1 TQPYHAR
8 VLPGV
13 GTLRMLWINFMDIIG
28 RHEGK
33 KNIVQLVSNRHLA
46 LENFQRRI
54 MTRDLRNKDLNQP
67 YWFALQNTEFD
78 SKYNHFNKKY
88 LRDVL
93 TEESVS
99 KSDELSRE
107 IMALMPV
114 RLVDDPGVEFEEEK
128 GSMDLLRTMETN
140 QPGSVSQFANVLAR
154 LTGAAGVH
162 SRNYVR
168 AILATQDTYDSVN

>member
-1 TQPYHAR
+1 
-8 VLPGV
+8 
-13 GTLRMLWINFMDIIG
+13 
-28 RHEGK
+28 
-33 KNIVQLVSNRHLA
+33 
-46 LENFQRRI
+46 